1 MPVKE
6 IIPNI
11 LCFEYRED
19 KDYGTCLWARF
30 MFNLDRYE
38 MTITSECGIYGYKWR
53 ETPDSESFLELMA
66 KCDKEYILNKIYGK
80 ADIFDYDATKE
91 HIYECCCHDDEDKA
105 ILDRIFENI
114 EWDYEPNE
122 VIDFMRKFDEEND
135 GYFSG
140 TWEFPQY
147 KYPADAIKIV
157 SVFDECIRPKIK
169 EKLEMNE
176 GR

>member
-1 MPVKE
+1 MTVKE

-11 LCFEYRED
+11 LCIEYRQDRED

-38 MTITSECGIYGYKWR
+38 MTITSDCGNYGYKWC

-66 KCDKEYILNKIYGK
+66 RCGKEYILNKIYGS
-80 ADIFDYDATKE
+80 ADIFDYAATKE
-91 HIYECCCHDDEDKA
+91 HIYKCCSHDEVDKTK
-105 ILDRIFENI
+105 LDRIFENI
-114 EWDYEPNE
+114 ELDYEPNE

-135 GYFSG
+135 DYFMD
-140 TWEFPQY
+140 TWELLQY
-147 KYPADAIKIV
+147 RYPVHAIKIV

-169 EKLEMNE
+169 EIMKK
-176 GR
+176 